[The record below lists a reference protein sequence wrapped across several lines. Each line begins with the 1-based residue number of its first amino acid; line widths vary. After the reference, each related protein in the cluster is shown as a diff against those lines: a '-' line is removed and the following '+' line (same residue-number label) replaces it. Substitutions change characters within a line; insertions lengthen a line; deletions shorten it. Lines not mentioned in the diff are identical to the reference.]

1 MEDNG
6 IYAQAKI
13 EYTNQLIDILL
24 PNIIDGFR
32 SIYDESKIY
41 SQKNSMNLVNVFR
54 NYLSKIEDWGNQT
67 IESETQ
73 RIIENSNCEWL
84 DDLITAFFI
93 SRVKILTSIND
104 NNNYNKINLTIPK
117 TTNFIHK
124 LYINISRTGIFHW
137 SKNRNCSCKGTRN
150 TSQNKYFWI

>member
-1 MEDNG
+1 M
-6 IYAQAKI
+6 YKI
-13 EYTNQLIDILL
+13 GNYSPTNL
-24 PNIIDGFR
+24 
-32 SIYDESKIY
+32 E
-41 SQKNSMNLVNVFR
+41 KNSINLVNVFR

-84 DDLITAFFI
+84 DDLITAVFI

-124 LYINISRTGIFHW
+124 LYINKEVSDIIYFLMSIFFIIGISIERKIFTL
-137 SKNRNCSCKGTRN
+137 KRYEIELK
-150 TSQNKYFWI
+150 